1 MKLAFLVNPI
11 SDRGRG
17 RAHGQGAAARL
28 RSRGAEIDLVETQ
41 SFSQTV
47 EKAALLTTSDCDV
60 VVAVGGDGTANAVAN
75 GLMNTAEGMRPAMGL
90 IPCGRGNDFAA
101 KLGLKDLDRA
111 HEALHLG
118 RRRRVDV
125 GKTEAGFFLGVAG
138 AGFDSK
144 VARRAQ
150 RQVPFLTGSMV
161 YVFALLLTLAEL
173 DAIPAKISYDE
184 GFYEGSIL
192 FVVAGNTDRY
202 GGGMRITPRASL
214 DDGLLDMCII
224 KPVSRFTLLR
234 VLPRVFRGGHLDHPA
249 VLYAQTRSVTI
260 ESTKPAELFADG
272 EFIQALPAKIETLP
286 SALEVI
292 VPKQGAP

>member
-1 MKLAFLVNPI
+1 MKLTFLVNPI

-17 RAHGQGAAARL
+17 RAHGQGAAEKL
-28 RSRGAEIDLVETQ
+28 RTKGAEIALVETR
-41 SFSQTV
+41 SFRQTI
-47 EKAALLTTSDCDV
+47 EKAASLTTNHCDV

-75 GLMNTAEGMRPAMGL
+75 GLMKTAEDIRPAMGL

-101 KLGLKDLDRA
+101 NLGLNDLDSA
-111 HEALHLG
+111 HEALRLG

-150 RQVPFLTGSMV
+150 RQVPLLTGSMV

-173 DAIPAKISYDE
+173 DAIPAKISYED
-184 GFYEGSIL
+184 GFYEGPIL
-192 FVVAGNTDRY
+192 FIAAGNTDRY

-214 DDGLLDMCII
+214 DDGLLDLCIV

-249 VLYAQTRSVTI
+249 VFYAKTRWLTI
-260 ESTKPAELFADG
+260 ESTEPAELFADG
-272 EFIQALPAKIETLP
+272 EFIQSLPVTIETLP

-292 VPKQGAP
+292 VPA

>member
-1 MKLAFLVNPI
+1 MKLVFLVNPI

-28 RSRGAEIDLVETQ
+28 RTNGAEIALVETQ
-41 SFSQTV
+41 SFRQTIERSSV
-47 EKAALLTTSDCDV
+47 LTTNDCDV

-75 GLMNTAEGMRPAMGL
+75 GLMQTAEGIRPAMGL

-101 KLGLKDLDRA
+101 NLGLNDLDRA
-111 HEALHLG
+111 HEALHIG

-138 AGFDSK
+138 VGFDSK

-150 RQVPFLTGSMV
+150 RQVPLLTGSVV

-184 GFYEGSIL
+184 GFYEGPIL
-192 FVVAGNTDRY
+192 FIVTGNTDRY

-234 VLPRVFRGGHLDHPA
+234 VLPRVVRGGHLDHPA
-249 VLYAQTRSVTI
+249 VSYAKTRSVTI
-260 ESTKPAELFADG
+260 ESTERAELFADG
-272 EFIQALPAKIETLP
+272 EFIQAIPVKIETLP

-292 VPKQGAP
+292 VPNQGAP